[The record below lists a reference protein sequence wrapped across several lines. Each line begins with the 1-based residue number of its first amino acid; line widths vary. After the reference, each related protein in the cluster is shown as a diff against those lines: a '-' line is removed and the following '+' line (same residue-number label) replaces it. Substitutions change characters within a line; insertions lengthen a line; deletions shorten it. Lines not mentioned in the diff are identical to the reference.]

1 MSFREPELM
10 HEIAGHTALMNGGSA
25 GVGFTLA
32 LAEELAGSGITA
44 SVVSPG
50 TIDTGFIMDG
60 IDHVPDLVFSQPMS
74 TAEEIAD
81 LGLACILDGRG
92 RRAKAVY
99 SARAGAR

>member
-1 MSFREPELM
+1 MRA
-10 HEIAGHTALMNGGSA
+10 IAGHTALITGGSA

-50 TIDTGFIMDG
+50 PIDTGFIMDG

-74 TAEEIAD
+74 SAEEITD
-81 LGLACILDGRG
+81 LVLACILDGRG
-92 RRAKAVY
+92 RPAKAVY
-99 SARAGAR
+99 RARAGAR